1 MKYFLGFVRTQL
13 STSVTIVLVFGPKVS
28 NSMKV
33 LFFMQSFCEIDY
45 NFNFSNFLFLTC
57 ELMDHLPPF
66 QGFFTKLIVS
76 IFFNCISFH
85 SQIDYTVFFSL
96 FSVLQFLR
104 LFRGTA
110 NELDERIRARGHA
123 ASMIEVPLEREASQ
137 KDVYVENEEL
147 KVRLIVN

>member
-1 MKYFLGFVRTQL
+1 MYF
-13 STSVTIVLVFGPKVS
+13 S
-28 NSMKV
+28 
-33 LFFMQSFCEIDY
+33 FF
-45 NFNFSNFLFLTC
+45 
-57 ELMDHLPPF
+57 
-66 QGFFTKLIVS
+66 
-76 IFFNCISFH
+76 
-85 SQIDYTVFFSL
+85 

-147 KVRLIVN
+147 KVRIIVCNLALEYIVQ

>member
-1 MKYFLGFVRTQL
+1 MFQFS
-13 STSVTIVLVFGPKVS
+13 STAF
-28 NSMKV
+28 
-33 LFFMQSFCEIDY
+33 
-45 NFNFSNFLFLTC
+45 
-57 ELMDHLPPF
+57 H
-66 QGFFTKLIVS
+66 
-76 IFFNCISFH
+76 FH

-123 ASMIEVPLEREASQ
+123 ASMIEVPLERETSQ

>member
-1 MKYFLGFVRTQL
+1 
-13 STSVTIVLVFGPKVS
+13 
-28 NSMKV
+28 
-33 LFFMQSFCEIDY
+33 
-45 NFNFSNFLFLTC
+45 
-57 ELMDHLPPF
+57 MDHLPPF

-85 SQIDYTVFFSL
+85 SQIDYTVFFQS
-96 FSVLQFLR
+96 FSSVLQFLR

-147 KVRLIVN
+147 KVRLIVNWELSILNMYSASNLDIVK

>member
-1 MKYFLGFVRTQL
+1 
-13 STSVTIVLVFGPKVS
+13 
-28 NSMKV
+28 
-33 LFFMQSFCEIDY
+33 
-45 NFNFSNFLFLTC
+45 
-57 ELMDHLPPF
+57 MDHLPPF

-76 IFFNCISFH
+76 IFFNCISFPFSNRLH
-85 SQIDYTVFFSL
+85 CIFSVFL

>member
-1 MKYFLGFVRTQL
+1 MWING
-13 STSVTIVLVFGPKVS
+13 
-28 NSMKV
+28 
-33 LFFMQSFCEIDY
+33 
-45 NFNFSNFLFLTC
+45 
-57 ELMDHLPPF
+57 LPTTFF

-85 SQIDYTVFFSL
+85 SQIDYTVFFQSF

-147 KVRLIVN
+147 KVRLIVNWELKIFFWICTVTLCLRSLYYKIQNHMISDLIYDL